1 MRPSTAILPFLMAAS
16 AIAGET
22 VVCWESPVSAPY
34 RMESFLGDYFMIPGA
49 SNSGTPGDPS
59 LPVVPVR
66 IILPA
71 GAVADSVTVL
81 YSEETALP
89 GSFDI
94 KPIQAGVPLCMP
106 EAWAETPRNPRS
118 YLSDAAHPQVRL
130 EGQGVLMGLNIAEV
144 TIRPVAWDPVSGS
157 ASFAGSMTIAVHH
170 HAGVPVPAPTGR
182 GEEGIRVLMDMA
194 SALTLNP
201 DCAIS
206 CLPPAIASSDLPWGE
221 YLIVTTASLAPSF
234 EPLAEHKTLLGIPA
248 VIVTMETIAAQYSG
262 IDAAQD
268 LRFFLRDIYDGT
280 PPTYILL
287 AGDTPLVPH
296 RNCWATAEG
305 YVDNPAADIYYQDM
319 NDTAPGVD
327 LWDANGNGTWGEI
340 GGDVMDY
347 YPDYLI
353 GRASVQTPAEA
364 ALFVSKVLAFENPSI
379 NDVRDTDPW
388 YTSMG
393 FTTGILWTSPFCPG
407 SAGKEKVDTLYTPPA
422 WQPVVKHYDDAGTQ
436 SYAAT
441 MGMLNAG
448 MQLVNHAGHGSETL
462 VSIGT
467 DYLQSSDFMGL
478 TNISAHGR
486 VSIWDTIACLSG
498 AFDTG
503 TCLAEAWIRS
513 PNGGGFCMMNTR
525 YGWGEPSEPGGQWS
539 DLVDQEF
546 FAKFFTED
554 LYHLGAAHAAAWSE
568 FIPLVSSD
576 THYDWIAKSL
586 TLFGDPELPMWIEP
600 PDGPLQIDA
609 PDHIVPG
616 PGQVDVTV
624 SDASGP
630 VEDARVCLMQGAWD
644 APESY
649 EVAYTD
655 AAGQVSVNVDV
666 ASEISVV
673 MLTAW
678 ARNHAAVTVEVP
690 VSYTGIASG
699 EHPADGVRLLA
710 SPNPSSTAIS
720 LAWSSAPGATIRILD
735 LSGRIVAIPCEG
747 SPETTGALVWDLR
760 AGEGGRVPSGVY
772 FAVLDSPGQSQVTR
786 RLVVLER

>member
-1 MRPSTAILPFLMAAS
+1 
-16 AIAGET
+16 
-22 VVCWESPVSAPY
+22 
-34 RMESFLGDYFMIPGA
+34 
-49 SNSGTPGDPS
+49 
-59 LPVVPVR
+59 
-66 IILPA
+66 
-71 GAVADSVTVL
+71 
-81 YSEETALP
+81 
-89 GSFDI
+89 
-94 KPIQAGVPLCMP
+94 
-106 EAWAETPRNPRS
+106 
-118 YLSDAAHPQVRL
+118 
-130 EGQGVLMGLNIAEV
+130 MGLNIAEV
-144 TIRPVAWDPVSGS
+144 TLRPVAWDPVSGRAAFS
-157 ASFAGSMTIAVHH
+157 GSMTIAVHH
-170 HAGVPVPAPTGR
+170 HAGLPAPAPAGR
-182 GEEGIRVLMDMA
+182 GEEGIRVLLDLA

-201 DCAIS
+201 DFAIAT
-206 CLPPAIASSDLPWGE
+206 LPPAIPSSDLPWGE
-221 YLIVTTASLAPSF
+221 YLIITTASLAPSF
-234 EPLAEHKTLLGIPA
+234 EPLAEHKTLLGIPT
-248 VIVTMETIAAQYSG
+248 VIVTMETIAPQYSG

-340 GGDVMDY
+340 SGDVMDY

-422 WQPVVKHYDDAGTQ
+422 WQPVIKHYDDAGTQ
-436 SYAAT
+436 SYALT

-467 DYLQSSDFMGL
+467 DYLQNSDFMGL

-486 VSIWDTIACLSG
+486 VSIWDTIACLAGSY
-498 AFDTG
+498 DTG

-568 FIPLVSSD
+568 FIPLVPSD

-600 PDGPLQIDA
+600 PDGLLQIDA
-609 PDHIVPG
+609 PGQIAPG

-630 VEDARVCLMQGAWD
+630 LEDARVCLMQGAWD
-644 APESY
+644 SPESY

-690 VSYTGIASG
+690 VSSTGVAQG
-699 EHPADGVRLLA
+699 EHPAHGERLLA
-710 SPNPSSTAIS
+710 SPNPSSTVIS
-720 LAWSSAPGATIRILD
+720 LAWSGAPGASIRILD
-735 LSGRIVAIPCEG
+735 LSGRIVAIPCEATA
-747 SPETTGALVWDLR
+747 ETTGTLVWDLR
-760 AGEGGRVPSGVY
+760 ASEGSRVPSGVY
-772 FAVLDSPGQSQVTR
+772 FAVLDSPGESQVTR